1 MSDVTVSARKITM
14 KPKIEH
20 EKLNAVMRRP
30 RTRQI

>member
-1 MSDVTVSARKITM
+1 MMMLSARKITNE
-14 KPKIEH
+14 PKIEH